1 MGIDAIKFVGSTK
14 KFEEKIE
21 SKLHHLCKFMI
32 LESKKNVMQRGSLF
46 LQHQNNK
53 MPPNF

>member
-32 LESKKNVMQRGSLF
+32 LESKKKRNAKRQFVF
-46 LQHQNNK
+46 AAPK
-53 MPPNF
+53 Y